1 MGLTGKSALVTGAG
15 KGIGKAIAL
24 ALAKEGARVVVVART
39 RSDIEEVAQQILRM
53 GGDAI
58 AIQADVSSEGDVA
71 RLVTEATKRFQ
82 RIDVLVN
89 NAAITLPY
97 RRLLD
102 VSIADW
108 DRVLA
113 VNLTSAFLTMKAV
126 LPGMIAL
133 RSGKIIN
140 IGSVGARHGAA
151 GRSAYRAAKAA
162 LMSLTESVAAE
173 VKEFGIDVNAIC
185 PGPTDTPMQRE
196 IRHGKLPAGLLKP
209 QEIAAVAVFLVSDQA
224 SGITGTSIDV
234 FGHGN
239 PLFGAIPPPQPAQ

>member
-1 MGLTGKSALVTGAG
+1 MGLTGKTAIVTGGG

-24 ALAKEGARVVVVART
+24 ALANEGAKLVVVART
-39 RSDIEEVAQQILRM
+39 QADIEEVAQQIRAS

-58 AIQADVSSEGDVA
+58 AVKADVSNEEDVA
-71 RLVTEATKRFQ
+71 RMAGEATRRFQ
-82 RIDVLVN
+82 RLDILVN

-97 RRLLD
+97 RRLLE
-102 VSIADW
+102 VTIADW
-108 DRVLA
+108 NRVLA

-126 LPGMIAL
+126 LPGMIAR

-140 IGSVGARHGAA
+140 IGSVGAKHGAA
-151 GRSAYRAAKAA
+151 GRSAYRAAKSA
-162 LMSLTESVAAE
+162 LINLTESVAAE
-173 VKEFGIDVNAIC
+173 VKEFCIDVNAIC

-196 IRHGKLPAGLLKP
+196 IRHGRLPAGLLRP
-209 QEIAAVAVFLVSDQA
+209 EEVAAVAVFLASEQA

-239 PLFGAIPPPQPAQ
+239 PLFGSIPPPQPAG